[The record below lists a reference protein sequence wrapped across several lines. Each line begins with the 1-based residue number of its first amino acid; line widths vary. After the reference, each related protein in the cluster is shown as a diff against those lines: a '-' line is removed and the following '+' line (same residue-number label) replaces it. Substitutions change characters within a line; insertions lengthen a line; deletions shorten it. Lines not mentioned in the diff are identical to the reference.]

1 MANVNELLGNVNA
14 SIERMLKNNST
25 IEKDLALEKIRNLY
39 DAVINFSATQKNEI
53 APKPQPTIVSM
64 PSKIVDEKIIEAQ
77 IPSPLEKGQ
86 GMRSEFVGEIR
97 SESLN
102 EILVQSKKTELADK
116 LEHSP
121 ITDLKAA
128 ISFNDRFSFV
138 QNLFS
143 GNAEVFKNVVEQ
155 INSVHNFE
163 EAEKIISNHR
173 NEKWAENADA
183 AASFMELVSRRFA
196 KQS

>member
-14 SIERMLKNNST
+14 SIERMLKNNSS

-39 DAVINFSATQKNEI
+39 DTVTNFPATQIIETTSN
-53 APKPQPTIVSM
+53 PQPINVSE
-64 PSKIVDEKIIEAQ
+64 PTKNISLEEKIVPIKISNNEK
-77 IPSPLEKGQ
+77 
-86 GMRSEFVGEIR
+86 

-102 EILVQSKKTELADK
+102 EMLIQNKKTELADK

-121 ITDLKAA
+121 IADLKAA

-155 INSVHNFE
+155 INSASNFT
-163 EAEKIISNHR
+163 EAEKIIANHK

-196 KQS
+196 K

>member
-14 SIERMLKNNST
+14 SIERMLKNNSS

-39 DAVINFSATQKNEI
+39 DAVVNFNATQKNET
-53 APKPQPTIVSM
+53 AQKPQPTVVSE
-64 PSKIVDEKIIEAQ
+64 PTKNIFAEEKIIPMK
-77 IPSPLEKGQ
+77 ISSHEK
-86 GMRSEFVGEIR
+86 

-102 EILVQSKKTELADK
+102 EVLVQNKKTELADK

-121 ITDLKAA
+121 IADLKAA

-143 GNAEVFKNVVEQ
+143 GNADVFKNVVEQ
-155 INSVHNFE
+155 INSVNNFV
-163 EAEKIISNHR
+163 EAEK
-173 NEKWAENADA
+173 
-183 AASFMELVSRRFA
+183 
-196 KQS
+196 

>member
-14 SIERMLKNNST
+14 SIERMLKNNSA

-39 DAVINFSATQKNEI
+39 DAVSNFSATQKIETT
-53 APKPQPTIVSM
+53 PKPQPTIVSG
-64 PSKIVDEKIIEAQ
+64 PAKNISLEEKIVPIKISSNEK
-77 IPSPLEKGQ
+77 
-86 GMRSEFVGEIR
+86 

-102 EILVQSKKTELADK
+102 EILVQNKKTELADK

-121 ITDLKAA
+121 IADLKAA

-143 GNAEVFKNVVEQ
+143 GNAEVFKNAVEQ
-155 INSVHNFE
+155 INSANNFA
-163 EAEKIISNHR
+163 EAEKIISTHK

-183 AASFMELVSRRFA
+183 AASFMELIIRRFA
-196 KQS
+196 MQS

>member
-14 SIERMLKNNST
+14 SIERMLKNNSS

-39 DAVINFSATQKNEI
+39 DTVLNFSAAQKNEV
-53 APKPQPTIVSM
+53 APNQQSTIVSE
-64 PSKIVDEKIIEAQ
+64 PTKNISLEEKIVPIKISSNEK
-77 IPSPLEKGQ
+77 
-86 GMRSEFVGEIR
+86 

-102 EILVQSKKTELADK
+102 EMLIQNKKTELADK

-121 ITDLKAA
+121 IADLKSA

-155 INSVHNFE
+155 INSANNFA
-163 EAEKIISNHR
+163 EAEKIIAHHK

-196 KQS
+196 KLS

>member
-14 SIERMLKNNST
+14 SIERMLKNNSA

-39 DAVINFSATQKNEI
+39 NAVINFSATQKIETT
-53 APKPQPTIVSM
+53 PKPQPINISEPAKNISFEEKVV
-64 PSKIVDEKIIEAQ
+64 PIKISSNE
-77 IPSPLEKGQ
+77 
-86 GMRSEFVGEIR
+86 R

-102 EILVQSKKTELADK
+102 EILIQNKKTELTDK

-121 ITDLKAA
+121 IDDLKSA

-143 GNAEVFKNVVEQ
+143 GNADIFKNVVEQ
-155 INSVHNFE
+155 INSAGNFV
-163 EAEKIISNHR
+163 EAEKIISNYK
-173 NEKWAENADA
+173 NEKWVENADA